1 MLQSSYFV
9 TVREDWSGTQYTLQE
24 WRKDPYRERGYCAK
38 EMHAYHELVGHTHT
52 TKVVLAML
60 CRHLPEGHWHQAGRV
75 YNYYESSIG
84 SDCCI
89 REAGSA
95 EAREKTNQHQA
106 EGK

>member
-9 TVREDWSGTQYTLQE
+9 MVKQYDATTDYILHSWE
-24 WRKDPYRERGYCAK
+24 PVSSYTERFWAK
-38 EMHAYHELVGHTHT
+38 EVVVYTDSNNSADPEV
-52 TKVVLAML
+52 VVLDRIAYG
-60 CRHLPEGHWHQAGRV
+60 LPEGHWHQAGRV
-75 YNYYESSIG
+75 YNYYEAPIG

-89 REAGSA
+89 REAGYA